1 MAFEEVAVDET
12 PETDFNE
19 ISVEEEPGNPP
30 DEGEKAKPEEEK
42 QTDEPSE
49 KKADEPPPDK
59 ELEPSKELD
68 LTVEKLKK
76 DVASMGYSL
85 REINRQKAFLEEQLR
100 KERENQQKQLVKD
113 GLAQELDKIKH
124 LRDVDPDAY
133 IREHTRITEAQLR
146 KEMDVEREALRANSV
161 ISQAQA
167 RRQKVEERLVRD
179 YPDINDQGSEL
190 FIESQKTLQSRYAPE
205 EVALMLNS
213 SPEVFLSIVGETA
226 TRLKLKKLESAKADK
241 SREDRVRGQGVV
253 EGAKKSSATEPGLSR
268 EQLQF
273 CKDNDFDPKEYAKFV
288 GKGRR

>member
-1 MAFEEVAVDET
+1 
-12 PETDFNE
+12 
-19 ISVEEEPGNPP
+19 
-30 DEGEKAKPEEEK
+30 
-42 QTDEPSE
+42 
-49 KKADEPPPDK
+49 
-59 ELEPSKELD
+59 
-68 LTVEKLKK
+68 
-76 DVASMGYSL
+76 MGYSL

-100 KERENQQKQLVKD
+100 KEREKQLVKD

-133 IREHTRITEAQLR
+133 IREHTRIIEAQLR
-146 KEMDVEREALRANSV
+146 KEMDVEREALKANSF

-190 FIESQKTLQSRYAPE
+190 FIESQKTLQSRYTPE
-205 EVALMLNS
+205 EVALLLSN

-226 TRLKLKKLESAKADK
+226 TRLKLKKLESAKVDK

-288 GKGRR
+288 ARCRR